1 MQSDP
6 FIPPCGHHSSP
17 MLIVVYGAFV
27 IIIAAIAVVA
37 AGRIRFERRVAR
49 ERDGIARRAADAG
62 PHSVLDRIEGLPEPV
77 QRYLRYAVPE
87 GHPPVR
93 IARLTQE
100 GVFRT
105 AVGQKW
111 MPMQAEQCFTPN
123 PSAFLWHA
131 KVRSAPLLWIA
142 VRDTYDRKRGNV
154 LVRLLS
160 TIPLADATGPE
171 IDVSSLLRF
180 LAEMV
185 WFPTAFL
192 DDSRIVWEGI
202 DDSHARAAITDGAL
216 AGSLVCTFDPEGK
229 MTRCATDERFMMTGD
244 RVTRERWTGHFHRY
258 EEREGFRIPTEIEA
272 EWNLTG
278 GDFSYGRI
286 RVTGIAYEYWQGG

>member
-1 MQSDP
+1 
-6 FIPPCGHHSSP
+6 
-17 MLIVVYGAFV
+17 MLIALYVGAV
-27 IIIAAIAVVA
+27 IVIVGIAIVA

-49 ERDGIARRAADAG
+49 ERDGISRRATDAG
-62 PHSVLDRIEGLPEPV
+62 PHSVAAAGAIERLPEPV

-87 GHPPVR
+87 GHPPIK

-105 AVGQKW
+105 AVGQDW

-123 PSAFLWHA
+123 PPAFLWQA
-131 KVRSAPLLWIA
+131 KVRPAPFLWIA

-185 WFPTAFL
+185 WFPTAFF

-202 DDSHARAAITDGAL
+202 DDSHARATITDGAL
-216 AGSLVCTFDPEGK
+216 KGSLVCTFDTEGK
-229 MTRCATDERFMMTGD
+229 MTRCTTGERYMMAGD
-244 RVTRERWTGHFHRY
+244 RVSQERWTGHFDRY
-258 EEREGFRIPTEIEA
+258 EEREGFRIPTGIEA
-272 EWNLTG
+272 EWNLAG

-286 RVTGIAYEYWQGG
+286 RVTAVAYEYWPED

>member
-17 MLIVVYGAFV
+17 MQIVLYGAAV
-27 IIIAAIAVVA
+27 IVIVGIAILA
-37 AGRIRFERRVAR
+37 AGRILFERRVAR
-49 ERDGIARRAADAG
+49 ELAGIARRAADAG
-62 PHSVLDRIEGLPEPV
+62 PHSVAAAGAIERLPEPV

-87 GHPPVR
+87 GHPPIR

-123 PSAFLWHA
+123 PPAFVWQA
-131 KVRSAPLLWIA
+131 KVRPAPLLWIA

-160 TIPLADATGPE
+160 TMPLADATGPE
-171 IDVSSLLRF
+171 IDVSSLIRY

-192 DDSRIVWEGI
+192 DDSRIAWEAI
-202 DDSHARAAITDGAL
+202 DANRARATITDGAL
-216 AGSLVCTFDPEGK
+216 RGSLVCTFDGEGK
-229 MTRCATDERFMMTGD
+229 MTRCTTGERYMMAGK
-244 RVTRERWTGHFHRY
+244 RVTGERWTGHFRRY

-272 EWNLTG
+272 EWNLAG

-286 RVTGIAYEYWQGG
+286 RVTGIAYE